1 MKTLLLWGNEI
12 KLFEKKAH
20 GKELFSFNYDA
31 YCCIKGLN
39 LWEGEEL
46 IPLPTPTRN
55 KNTVSVL
62 QMAGFQTVPE
72 KELIPFRP
80 SFRLLLF
87 IPKFKDHDKDK
98 KLSEPLPKGEL
109 GVGDKFEYPQ
119 KLTKNAWKLSFLVFF
134 NKTLQLFQHC
144 LLLAAVDI
152 KPCLPLEARS
162 RTAAAAGKIL
172 SSFCKFVVLV
182 YSLQPRD
189 WVYIQMQ
196 MKSAANKE

>member
-1 MKTLLLWGNEI
+1 MVIVSRPATKLTKLQGRISNQPKGNKTETLLKTLLLWGNEI

-46 IPLPTPTRN
+46 IPLPTPTCN
-55 KNTVSVL
+55 KNTASVWE
-62 QMAGFQTVPE
+62 MASFQTVPE

-119 KLTKNAWKLSFLVFF
+119 KLTKNAWKLSFPVFSTKLCNCSSSASF
-134 NKTLQLFQHC
+134 WQQW
-144 LLLAAVDI
+144 
-152 KPCLPLEARS
+152 
-162 RTAAAAGKIL
+162 IL
-172 SSFCKFVVLV
+172 SLACH
-182 YSLQPRD
+182 
-189 WVYIQMQ
+189 
-196 MKSAANKE
+196 